1 MKCKKCFL
9 GLISL
14 LILTILGLFF
24 IYKTS
29 RAQEPA
35 VIINEFLP
43 NPEGKDSDSEWIEL
57 FNSSSESVD
66 LSGWFLDDIEGGSK
80 TYEIPLG
87 TLIAPKSYLVF
98 NIQDTKIQLN
108 NTGGDS
114 VRLLDPNKTVTYEIS
129 YADKANDNLA
139 YALIEKNWQWTEN
152 LTPGST
158 NNTPTMSNDLVKQE
172 ETQTIETQDNTTPLP
187 NTSETLP
194 VKDTQAEITP
204 KSTTKQVE
212 KTPTN
217 IQDPPNPKEL
227 SAFLSKNNSL
237 YKSQLVIFTVAGVL
251 SLAIGITVVLIKN
264 KKRSS

>member
-9 GLISL
+9 GLMSL
-14 LILTILGLFF
+14 LLLTILGLFF

-29 RAQEPA
+29 KAQEPA
-35 VIINEFLP
+35 VTINEFLP

-57 FNSSSESVD
+57 FNSSNESVD

-80 TYEIPLG
+80 MYEIPLG

-98 NIQDTKIQLN
+98 SIQDTKIQLN
-108 NTGGDS
+108 NTAGDS
-114 VRLLDPNKTVTYEIS
+114 VRLLDPNKTLTYEIS

-139 YALIEKNWQWTEN
+139 YALIDKNWQWTEN

-158 NNTPTMSNDLVKQE
+158 NNTPTMSDDLVEQE
-172 ETQTIETQDNTTPLP
+172 ETQTNKTPDTTTSLP
-187 NTSETLP
+187 NILETLP

-204 KSTTKQVE
+204 KSTTEPVE

-217 IQDPPNPKEL
+217 VQDPPNPEEL

-237 YKSQLVIFTVAGVL
+237 YKSQLVIFTFSPVL
-251 SLAIGITVVLIKN
+251 SLSIGITVVLIKN